1 MTTRKAI
8 IIGSPGGYR
17 NLKFLPGVSIDLEN
31 YNNYLQSK
39 PGGQWDVNEIKILL
53 DPTSEDVNKEITTAK
68 QDYIFINFSGHGF
81 TDIASEA
88 QYICLKDKDVPV
100 GKLVSS
106 ATKQTIVIDS
116 CREYSTHLAENLR
129 LELILEAKLFVD
141 KKDTRT
147 IFDSA
152 IIKSP
157 EGIILVNSASLN
169 QSAGDDEYKGGHFTY
184 SFIKGGRDFGK
195 NQNTQSVLEL
205 DKAVILAENIMHRV
219 FITNQTPVMSG
230 QIRRLTFP
238 PFAVC

>member
-8 IIGSPGGYR
+8 IIGSPGEYR
-17 NLKFLPGVSIDLEN
+17 DLKFLPGVSIDLEN

-39 PGGQWDVNEIKILL
+39 PGGQWHENEIKILI
-53 DPTSEDVNKEITTAK
+53 DPTSAEVNNEIIAAT
-68 QDYIFINFSGHGF
+68 QDYIFINFSGHGY
-81 TDIASEA
+81 TDIASDE
-88 QYICLKDKDVPV
+88 QYICLKDKDILVS
-100 GKLVSS
+100 KLVGTSK
-106 ATKQTIVIDS
+106 KQTIVIDS
-116 CREYSTHLAENLR
+116 CREYSTHLAEKLR

-147 IFDSA
+147 IFDNA

-157 EGIILVNSASLN
+157 DGIILVNSTSLN

-205 DKAVILAENIMHRV
+205 DKAVTLAESIMHRV